1 MRVKVTPTRSP
12 PISLQV
18 PERILMNSLVPLYL
32 TQPSVSYEN
41 WVGKHCTILNHTAAI
56 LLYRSAWNLRA
67 TVYQTPICH
76 TALKRKTNSELH
88 PVPGSTLSED
98 NSVVTLK
105 SIHMPGF
112 LPNRNALAILELDLW
127 NWGDG
132 KTHAY
137 VESKVQFCAWPYFLW
152 MVASVLFYSEVDL
165 RGFSLQHLQ
174 RERPSV
180 CLCTHTQTYSQT
192 QSQSQADLWI
202 FENCFVALMRPV
214 CQQQERII

>member
-18 PERILMNSLVPLYL
+18 PEITLMNSLVPLYL

-56 LLYRSAWNLRA
+56 FLYRSAWKLRA

-105 SIHMPGF
+105 SIQMPGF
-112 LPNRNALAILELDLW
+112 LPNRSA
-127 NWGDG
+127 
-132 KTHAY
+132 
-137 VESKVQFCAWPYFLW
+137 
-152 MVASVLFYSEVDL
+152 
-165 RGFSLQHLQ
+165 
-174 RERPSV
+174 
-180 CLCTHTQTYSQT
+180 
-192 QSQSQADLWI
+192 
-202 FENCFVALMRPV
+202 
-214 CQQQERII
+214 